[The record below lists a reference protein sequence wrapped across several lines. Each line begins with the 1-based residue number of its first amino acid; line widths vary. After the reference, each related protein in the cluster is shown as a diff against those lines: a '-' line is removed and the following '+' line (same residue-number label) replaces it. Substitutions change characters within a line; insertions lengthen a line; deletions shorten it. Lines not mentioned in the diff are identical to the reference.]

1 MGMSTSR
8 KRWSAAEIDAFPK
21 DGNRYEVIDGAR
33 VVTPAPSLVHQR
45 AVLQLAALLL
55 PYCDACGVDLI
66 IAPADVKFG
75 EYDQVQP
82 DLFVMP
88 RTPDGKSPVRFAD
101 VGRLLLAVEVVSPSS
116 RHTDRGRKR
125 KLYQARG
132 VPEYWVV
139 DTDERLMERWTMG
152 SANADLLDDVFMWQP
167 IVEHAPI
174 AIELPAFFLRVRGS

>member
-8 KRWSAAEIDAFPK
+8 KRWTAAEIDAFPE
-21 DGNRYEVIDGAR
+21 DGNRYEVIDGER
-33 VVTPAPSLVHQR
+33 LVTPAPSLVHQR
-45 AVLQLAALLL
+45 AVLQLAAVLL

-88 RTPDGKSPVRFAD
+88 RTSDGKSPERFAD
-101 VGRLLLAVEVVSPSS
+101 VGRLLLAVEVASPSS
-116 RHTDRGRKR
+116 RHTDRVRKR
-125 KLYQARG
+125 KLYQELG

-139 DTDERLMERWTMG
+139 DVQGRVVERWM
-152 SANADLLDDVFMWQP
+152 SARASEERIGDELLWQP
-167 IVEHAPI
+167 VMDHAPI
-174 AIELPAFFLRVRGS
+174 EINLASYFRRVLDA